1 MGEAVGTA
9 IGGLMAALLFSV
21 LARVAW
27 RIGGLLG
34 VAAALVL
41 WCLWGIA
48 LWQLLLTLAALVGR
62 AGR

>member
-1 MGEAVGTA
+1 MVEAAGTLL
-9 IGGLMAALLFSV
+9 GGLMAALLFSV
-21 LARVAW
+21 LARIAW

-34 VAAALVL
+34 AAASLVL

-48 LWQLLLTLAALVGR
+48 LWQLLLTMAALAGR